1 MNLVKELNKNKLK
14 LLEDAGVNVENREYS
29 KEERRKLKILLWI
42 IALKMEIWINL
53 VINIKIF

>member
-29 KEERRKLKILLWI
+29 KEERRKLKILL
-42 IALKMEIWINL
+42 
-53 VINIKIF
+53 